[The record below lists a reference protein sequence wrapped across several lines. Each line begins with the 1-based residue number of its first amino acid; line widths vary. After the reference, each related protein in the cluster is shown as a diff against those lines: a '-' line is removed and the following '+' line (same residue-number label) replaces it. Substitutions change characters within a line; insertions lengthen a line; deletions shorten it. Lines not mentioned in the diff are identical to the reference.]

1 MRLQIKTPAMA
12 YACLALLDCAWGQPE
27 EAAQEP
33 TIRVDINLIVLHA
46 AVLDRSSH
54 PVSGLGRQAF
64 RLIVDGRPRAI
75 TLFQADDAPVTAGIL
90 VDNSASMIPK
100 GPEVLAAA
108 LAFARAGN
116 TEDRLFVVHFNDQLR
131 LGLDVPFTA
140 SIPKLEAALG
150 RFTPEGTT
158 ALYDAI
164 QLALIHLKKAEF
176 DRKILLI
183 ISDGGD
189 NSSGASLPDIVKL
202 AQTSG
207 VIIYCVGIYDDTDR
221 DRNPRVLSE
230 LAELTGG
237 RAYYPVELSD
247 VTKDCVT
254 IARDIRRQYTLGF
267 DGEADGEYH
276 RVRASALAPEG
287 GELEVQ
293 TRTGYFAPKR

>member
-1 MRLQIKTPAMA
+1 
-12 YACLALLDCAWGQPE
+12 
-27 EAAQEP
+27 
-33 TIRVDINLIVLHA
+33 
-46 AVLDRSSH
+46 
-54 PVSGLGRQAF
+54 
-64 RLIVDGRPRAI
+64 
-75 TLFQADDAPVTAGIL
+75 
-90 VDNSASMIPK
+90 MIPK

>member
-1 MRLQIKTPAMA
+1 MA

-33 TIRVDINLIVLHA
+33 TIRVDINLIVLQA
-46 AVLDRSSH
+46 AVLDRSGH
-54 PVSGLGRQAF
+54 PVPGLGRQAF
-64 RLIVDGRPRAI
+64 RLFVDGRPRAI

>member
-33 TIRVDINLIVLHA
+33 TIRVDINLIVLQA
-46 AVLDRSSH
+46 AVLDRSGH
-54 PVSGLGRQAF
+54 PVPGLGRQAF
-64 RLIVDGRPRAI
+64 RLFVDGRPRAI